1 MNAERLNAKADA
13 LGEDR
18 ADQLRDQLMA
28 ADLPHGVRAELSGE
42 GVTLIGK
49 NLRRRMLDDARLRNF
64 GR

>member
-13 LGEDR
+13 VGEDR

-28 ADLPHGVRAELSGE
+28 ADLPQGVRTERSGN